1 MVRGSIYGGL
11 FGLLGGLFFC
21 LFLVVC
27 GGAAHIVDMAAIS
40 IPSMVAIIV
49 GNLGVHRGFGS
60 MDFSNRK
67 HSNQRY
73 ISSYD
78 VGERAHWGDKHHV

>member
-1 MVRGSIYGGL
+1 MKPSYRGSRLYLWWSFWFAWGVI
-11 FGLLGGLFFC
+11 FC

-27 GGAAHIVDMAAIS
+27 GGAPHIVDMAAIS

-60 MDFSNRK
+60 LDFPIGSIP
-67 HSNQRY
+67 
-73 ISSYD
+73 IS
-78 VGERAHWGDKHHV
+78 GIPA